1 MQLLET
7 LQNLDETIFH
17 FVNHAGSSVVL
28 DGLMT
33 VFTVMGISYVMATF
47 AVLLWMRGRKDTAID
62 YLVLIALVSILAEAV
77 KIVTNRD
84 RPIDALPDVN
94 TISILGL
101 TSASGP
107 SFPSGHAARAFAV
120 AALLTF
126 GRGPRRYGVGFVL
139 AAGIALS
146 RIYLG
151 LHWPSDVLFGALLGV
166 IGALLL
172 RSYARPDSS
181 YGRART
187 HLIRFLVRPSIPMRS
202 KVTSGCRKSSRF
214 AVHAFVQDMDSSVM
228 TNFHDIG
235 RSPMQPLYRAF
246 CIGYTK

>member
-1 MQLLET
+1 VQLLET
-7 LQNLDETIFH
+7 LQNLDEDVLHVI
-17 FVNHAGSSVVL
+17 NHAGSNVIL
-28 DGLMT
+28 DCLMT
-33 VFTVMGISYVMATF
+33 VLTVMGISFVMATF
-47 AVLLWMRGRKDTAID
+47 AVFLWMRGRKDDAID
-62 YLVLIALVSILAEAV
+62 YLVLVALVSVLVEAI
-77 KIVTNRD
+77 KIVTDRD
-84 RPIDALPDVN
+84 RPLDALPDVN

-120 AALLTF
+120 AALLSF
-126 GRGPRRYGVGFVL
+126 GRGPRFYGASFVL

-187 HLIRFLVRPSIPMRS
+187 NLIRFFVRPSISMRS
-202 KVTSGCRKSSRF
+202 KATSGCRKSSRF
-214 AVHAFVQDMDSSVM
+214 AVHAFVQDADSSVM

>member
-1 MQLLET
+1 MQILET
-7 LQNLDETIFH
+7 LQNLDEDILQ
-17 FVNHAGSSVVL
+17 FVNHAGSNVVL

-33 VFTVMGISYVMATF
+33 ILTVMGISFVMAAF
-47 AVLLWMRGRKDTAID
+47 AVFLWMRGRKDIAID
-62 YLVLIALVSILAEAV
+62 YIVLIALVSILAEAV

-126 GRGPRRYGVGFVL
+126 GRGPRLCGVGLVL
-139 AAGIALS
+139 AACIALS
-146 RIYLG
+146 RAYLG
-151 LHWPSDVLFGALLGV
+151 LHWPSDIVLGALLGV
-166 IGALLL
+166 VGALLL

-181 YGRART
+181 YARARMR
-187 HLIRFLVRPSIPMRS
+187 LIRLLARPPIS
-202 KVTSGCRKSSRF
+202 K
-214 AVHAFVQDMDSSVM
+214 
-228 TNFHDIG
+228 
-235 RSPMQPLYRAF
+235 
-246 CIGYTK
+246 